1 MRIEHHTLITAAVS
15 DLAPTQCCVGYLEV
29 QDKRAQWER
38 LSHRA
43 RQTMLAQ
50 HCFPTILGPD
60 DRPFIIDHHHL
71 ALALHEIGHK
81 TVQLMV
87 LKRLNWLDLETFWRL
102 MEFHQWA
109 HPFDQRGRRVAFAK
123 IPSKVAQLMDDPYRS
138 LAGSARKAGA
148 FAKDITPFSEFL
160 WADFFRSRIPKPSLA
175 KDWDRVVRIATQ
187 LAGHPDASYL
197 PGWVGAF

>member
-1 MRIEHHTLITAAVS
+1 MRIEQHTLITAALS
-15 DLAPTQCCVGYLEV
+15 DLAPTQCCVGFIEV

-43 RQTMLAQ
+43 RKTMLAQ

-71 ALALHEIGHK
+71 ALALHEVGHK

-87 LKRLNWLDLETFWRL
+87 LKRLTWLDPETFWRL

-123 IPSKVAQLMDDPYRS
+123 IPTSVAHLMDDPYRS
-138 LAGSARKAGA
+138 LAGSARKAAA

-160 WADFFRSRIPKPSLA
+160 WADFFRSKIPKSSLA
-175 KDWDRVVRIATQ
+175 KDWDRAVRIATQ

>member
-1 MRIEHHTLITAAVS
+1 MRIEHHTLISAAVG

-29 QDKRAQWER
+29 QDKRAQWEQ

-43 RQTMLAQ
+43 RRAMLDQ
-50 HCFPTILGPD
+50 HCFPAIMGPG

-71 ALALHEIGHK
+71 ARALHEVGHK

-87 LKRLNWLDLETFWRL
+87 IKRLDWLEPETFWRL

-109 HPFDQRGRRVAFAK
+109 HPFDQRGQRVPFGK
-123 IPSKVAQLMDDPYRS
+123 IPATLAQLRDDPYRS

-160 WADFFRSRIPKPSLA
+160 WADFFRSKIA
-175 KDWDRVVRIATQ
+175 KSTLVKNWEAAVRIAIH
-187 LAGHPDASYL
+187 LAGQPDASYL
-197 PGWVGAF
+197 PGWVGEF